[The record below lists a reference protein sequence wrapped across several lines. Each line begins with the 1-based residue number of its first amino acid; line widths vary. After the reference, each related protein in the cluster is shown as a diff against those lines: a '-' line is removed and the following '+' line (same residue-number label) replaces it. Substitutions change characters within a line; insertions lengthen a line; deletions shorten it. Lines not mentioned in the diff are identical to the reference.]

1 MTCVDDAI
9 HDLNLLL
16 LITSIISRFV
26 INWRLRDNVKPKTL
40 HKIKLDNPLS
50 SVKLLL
56 GKPTN
61 ANKEY
66 TLLHKAF
73 HHRTYSGRKRSSQ
86 GSEAGSSIETEKEH

>member
-50 SVKLLL
+50 SVKFHYL
-56 GKPTN
+56 
-61 ANKEY
+61 ANRRMQIKNILYCIKRSITGNRAAGNVAAKE
-66 TLLHKAF
+66 
-73 HHRTYSGRKRSSQ
+73 SRKR
-86 GSEAGSSIETEKEH
+86 GRELY